1 MAFLMVRTARALAE
15 DYRMQARQMQTLI
28 DSYFTILALGL
39 PTGIK
44 IGELPK
50 HLPKLHQE
58 LVN

>member
-1 MAFLMVRTARALAE
+1 MAFLMVRAARALAE

-28 DSYFTILALGL
+28 DSYFTILAL
-39 PTGIK
+39 IK

-50 HLPKLHQE
+50 HLLKLHQE